1 MELILGIDLGTTYS
15 CAAWVD
21 ETGKP
26 QIIKNKEGFLTTPS
40 AVFFRS
46 PSEKEVGE
54 AAKQYAVMYPDRVV
68 SQIKRHMGEEGYTVY
83 MDGDDLRPEEISGYI
98 LKKLTED
105 AVSTLRAEGA
115 IPPDE
120 PKSIAAVITCPAY
133 FGAGERHAT
142 RTAGELA
149 GLRMLA
155 EPLNEPTAAAILF
168 GTLQQGDTRNVLVYD
183 LGGGTFDVT
192 IIHVEPGLIDVVCTG
207 GDHHRGGVDWD
218 KRLMELALQKAE
230 AQGLLTAD
238 SVYEDPEA
246 LQELT
251 LSAEEAKINLSAR
264 PRAMLRFTCG
274 GKTARV
280 EVTREEFEA
289 ATEDLLQ
296 DTLRLTDDMLAQAA
310 AKGYPLSAIDELLL
324 VGGSTGMPQVV
335 QALQQKYGKTPRSFD
350 PAGAVAK
357 GAALFAQKS
366 AEMEKVLPTT
376 PAGRDPKVL
385 GRLGGVQVRNVS
397 SRSYGVNAFD
407 IADDVEK
414 LFIIIPRNATL
425 PAEGHSRFN
434 PRNDNQSAS
443 RFDVMESLAAGEVA
457 PLSEGKKL
465 GEAVLEL
472 PAGCTRQ
479 TVIDVTFT
487 LTEGGLL
494 QLHAI
499 ERDGGR
505 EVHAQFQ
512 VSGGMSQQELAEA
525 GDRISHSTVE

>member
-1 MELILGIDLGTTYS
+1 
-15 CAAWVD
+15 
-21 ETGKP
+21 
-26 QIIKNKEGFLTTPS
+26 
-40 AVFFRS
+40 
-46 PSEKEVGE
+46 
-54 AAKQYAVMYPDRVV
+54 
-68 SQIKRHMGEEGYTVY
+68 
-83 MDGDDLRPEEISGYI
+83 
-98 LKKLTED
+98 
-105 AVSTLRAEGA
+105 
-115 IPPDE
+115 
-120 PKSIAAVITCPAY
+120 
-133 FGAGERHAT
+133 
-142 RTAGELA
+142 
-149 GLRMLA
+149 MLA

-238 SVYEDPEA
+238 AVYEDPEA

>member
-1 MELILGIDLGTTYS
+1 
-15 CAAWVD
+15 
-21 ETGKP
+21 
-26 QIIKNKEGFLTTPS
+26 
-40 AVFFRS
+40 
-46 PSEKEVGE
+46 
-54 AAKQYAVMYPDRVV
+54 
-68 SQIKRHMGEEGYTVY
+68 
-83 MDGDDLRPEEISGYI
+83 
-98 LKKLTED
+98 
-105 AVSTLRAEGA
+105 
-115 IPPDE
+115 
-120 PKSIAAVITCPAY
+120 
-133 FGAGERHAT
+133 
-142 RTAGELA
+142 
-149 GLRMLA
+149 MLA